1 MNILHICAYSWNI
14 GGPPRIIYDYTS
26 VQADQGEKITILTPM
41 SEGEVLYT
49 VAPGVRVVEVKRHW
63 FARFF
68 PEFSPGLYRYLRE
81 HGQEYDVIHIHGIWH
96 FGSVAPFFA
105 PVRGAK
111 VITIHGLLDRWTIRQ
126 GYWKKKIMS
135 WLLQKRLLKKTPL
148 ILINNTRELED
159 VRRYLG
165 YEHPNVQIIPNGIR
179 ISEYQNLP
187 ARGTFRRQHGIS
199 DSQPVILFLSR
210 IHIKKGLDIL
220 LPAFQQLLKSHS
232 DAVLVLA
239 GPDDGYL
246 TEIQRFIETHQLQ
259 KNVVLPGMLIKEAK
273 LAAFADADVFALP
286 SYSEGFSV
294 AAMEAL
300 TTGVPSLLTD
310 NVGFGDYL
318 RAYDAAYISDTT
330 VDSVREGLA
339 YLLDHPD
346 DAARLARNARRMI
359 SEVCDINVVAK
370 RVLEAYYQLV
380 SQPV

>member
-26 VQADQGEKITILTPM
+26 VLAAQGEQITILTPM

-49 VAPGVRVVEVKRHW
+49 TAPGVRVVETKRHW

-68 PEFSPGLYRYLRE
+68 PEFSPGLYKYLRE
-81 HGQEYDVIHIHGIWH
+81 HGNEYDIIHIHGIWH
-96 FGSVAPFFA
+96 FGSVAPFFVSLRA
-105 PVRGAK
+105 KK

-135 WLLQKRLLKKTPL
+135 WLLQKRLLWQTPL
-148 ILINNTRELED
+148 ILINNKREEED

-165 YEHPNVQIIPNGIR
+165 EQHPNVQIIPNGLR

-187 ARGTFRRQHGIS
+187 ARGTFRQQQHIS
-199 DSQPVILFLSR
+199 ASQPMILFLSR

-220 LPAFQQLLKSHS
+220 LPAFQQLLKTHP
-232 DAVLVLA
+232 DAILVLA

-246 TEIQRFIETHQLQ
+246 SDIQQFIETNLLQ
-259 KNVVLPGMLIKEAK
+259 NSVRLPGMLIKEQK
-273 LAAFADADVFALP
+273 LAAFADADVFTLP

-300 TTGVPSLLTD
+300 ACGVPSALTD
-310 NVGFGDYL
+310 NVGFSDYL
-318 RAYDAAYISDTT
+318 RSYEAAVISDTT
-330 VDSVREGLA
+330 VESVRDGLA

-346 DAARLARNARRMI
+346 DAAQMARNAQHMI
-359 SEVCDINVVAK
+359 REVCDINVVANQ
-370 RVLEAYYQLV
+370 VLDAYHQLV
-380 SQPV
+380 PQQV